1 MATKSCLI
9 GPTREENGNQV
20 VTFGFTYAELTM
32 LSHSIDEHIDYWQMW
47 ATDER
52 EDVVNDALN
61 EIDKL
66 NQLQHKIDAYRAHAL
81 RNREDD
87 NQ

>member
-20 VTFGFTYAELTM
+20 VTFGFTYSELTQ
-32 LSHSIDEHIDYWQMW
+32 LSYSIDEHIGYWNMY
-47 ATDER
+47 TDNKDMHIVKEAF
-52 EDVVNDALN
+52 DAIDALT
-61 EIDKL
+61 
-66 NQLQHKIDAYRAHAL
+66 QLQHKVDAYRDHAL

-87 NQ
+87 GQ